1 MPASSIKL
9 AVLIL
14 LTIAIFYGTA
24 VSNGFVL
31 DDWPVIVDNPYVQS
45 LRHLPRVITGCI
57 WEAQLGTCQGTT
69 LHYRPWH
76 TLSYLL
82 TWQISSQPWAFHL
95 ANLIY
100 LAVTAYLIYAVI
112 TLITGR
118 VSIAALTTLIFITH
132 PINSEAINWV
142 SAVSEL
148 AMATF
153 IMLSIWAY
161 LQYHRQSD
169 RKYYYLTLVSYGL
182 AMLAKE
188 PALGIV
194 PALILMID
202 VLIHKKSLTEL
213 TNRPQLKQYA
223 GFAVPAVIYL
233 LLRQMAIGSA
243 AGLALTDSY
252 LGVLP
257 LTDRLIRIVSLLGQY
272 AEAIIAPH
280 PLTFIHP
287 AVSSSLA
294 SPAFIAGFATL
305 IIAAAAGVIL
315 YRRGRIMYAVALAW
329 FLIALLPSLVFS
341 KVAGYS
347 FFAERYLL
355 VPSIGAAL
363 LASLL
368 LAALWQEKTLAKLIT
383 IIILTAYLV
392 SSWLIIQQRS
402 GTWRDNETFLQ
413 ANLAL
418 NPSAHSLRLHLA
430 RELNRQDK
438 VTDAQREYQS
448 IIDSTGV
455 SDSDR
460 QDAYHGLANSYRS
473 TGNSRQAGQVLQQ
486 SIDQGVSD
494 YRIYNNLAVL
504 ELEQDNNLGGLIA
517 FCQAAKL
524 APLAPEVQQNYDR
537 INNLFINLRQQD
549 PSALYR
555 QITAGP
561 WAIKS
566 NHLTTAD
573 DVNCNTESCQYS
585 LAVPQAQTDIL
596 LPFLFFATTSDSALI
611 AVEQSRFSPQ
621 AGRIEVLLDS
631 QYQSLEL
638 SFVLP
643 TCFDFIR

>member
-1 MPASSIKL
+1 MPVPSIKL

-14 LTIAIFYGTA
+14 LTIAIFYGIT

-31 DDWPVIVDNPYVQS
+31 DDWPVVVDNPYVQS
-45 LRHLPRVITGCI
+45 LRHLPRAITGCI

-95 ANLIY
+95 VNLAY

-112 TLITGR
+112 VLITGR
-118 VSIAALTTLIFITH
+118 LSVAALTTLIFITH

-169 RKYYYLTLVSYGL
+169 KRYYYLTLISYGF

-188 PALGIV
+188 PAFGIV

-202 VLIHKKSLTEL
+202 ALVHKKSFTDL

-223 GFAVPAVIYL
+223 GFAVPVIVYL
-233 LLRQMAIGSA
+233 LLRQIAIRSA

-252 LGVLP
+252 LGALP
-257 LTDRLIRIVSLLGQY
+257 LTDRLIQIVSLLGQY

-287 AVSSSLA
+287 VISGSFA
-294 SPAFIAGFATL
+294 SPAFIIGFATL
-305 IIAAAAGVIL
+305 IIAVAAGIIL
-315 YRRGRIMYAVALAW
+315 YRRGRIMYVVALAW

-368 LAALWQEKTLAKLIT
+368 LLALWQEKTLAKLIT
-383 IIILTAYLV
+383 ITVLTAYLV
-392 SSWLIIQQRS
+392 SSWLIIQQRN
-402 GTWRDNETFLQ
+402 GTWRDNETFSQ

-418 NPSAHSLRLHLA
+418 NPSAHNLRLHLA

-438 VTDAQREYQS
+438 VADAQREYQS
-448 IIDSTGV
+448 IIDSV
-455 SDSDR
+455 NVPDSDR
-460 QDAYHGLANSYRS
+460 QEAYHGLANSYRS
-473 TGNSRQAGQVLQQ
+473 TGNNRQASQVLQQ

-504 ELEQDNNLGGLIA
+504 ELEQGNNLGGLIA
-517 FCQAAKL
+517 FCQAAEL
-524 APLAPEVQQNYDR
+524 APLAPEVQQNYER
-537 INNLFINLRQQD
+537 INNLFIKLRQQN
-549 PSALYR
+549 PLALYQ
-555 QITAGP
+555 QITAGF
-561 WAIKS
+561 WAVKS

-573 DVNCNTESCQYS
+573 DINCNTESCQYS
-585 LAVPQAQTDIL
+585 LAIPQAQTDIL
-596 LPFLFFATTSDSALI
+596 LPFLFFATTPDGTLI
-611 AVEQSRFSPQ
+611 VVEQSRFSPQ
-621 AGRIEVLLDS
+621 VDRIEALLS
-631 QYQSLEL
+631 NQYQSLDL